1 MNSSTRNQLHGV
13 VKNLSTFSGQSY
25 IEIECFDQLTIHAQ
39 ISEFAQNRLKLQPE
53 KQVIALIK
61 APSISIM
68 TDIEPLKVSAENQ
81 INGIISKIEMGT
93 VNTIVTLRVNEKIS
107 LSATISL
114 YSGEQLALKVGQN
127 VTAIFNANQVL
138 IATLTL

>member
-1 MNSSTRNQLHGV
+1 
-13 VKNLSTFSGQSY
+13 
-25 IEIECFDQLTIHAQ
+25 
-39 ISEFAQNRLKLQPE
+39 
-53 KQVIALIK
+53 
-61 APSISIM
+61 M

-127 VTAIFNANQVL
+127 VTATFNANQVL

>member
-53 KQVIALIK
+53 KQVIA
-61 APSISIM
+61 
-68 TDIEPLKVSAENQ
+68 
-81 INGIISKIEMGT
+81 
-93 VNTIVTLRVNEKIS
+93 
-107 LSATISL
+107 
-114 YSGEQLALKVGQN
+114 
-127 VTAIFNANQVL
+127 
-138 IATLTL
+138 